1 MPIQVSDQ
9 SIEVSTEGG
18 SKLPSEELAQRVAE
32 RVWQLLEEDLRLER
46 ERKGAGYRS

>member
-1 MPIQVSDQ
+1 MPVQVSDQ
-9 SIEVSTEGG
+9 TTQVSTEGG

-46 ERKGAGYRS
+46 ERKGDGYRS